1 MYNKAL
7 CKSKVVEVTFT
18 DPLIYEDHFN
28 LLSLSRDHKLEPN
41 ETVIKRLEIVTEAKI
56 SFFHAPH
63 EIRI

>member
-18 DPLIYEDHFN
+18 DPLIYEEHFN

-41 ETVIKRLEIVTEAKI
+41 ETEIKKLEIVKEAK
-56 SFFHAPH
+56 
-63 EIRI
+63 EIIFSCAS

>member
-18 DPLIYEDHFN
+18 DPLIYEEHFS
-28 LLSLSRDHKLEPN
+28 LLSLSSKHKLEPYD
-41 ETVIKRLEIVTEAKI
+41 TVIKKLEILKEAKV

>member
-18 DPLIYEDHFN
+18 DPLIYEEHFN
-28 LLSLSRDHKLEPN
+28 LLSLSRDHKLEPYK
-41 ETVIKRLEIVTEAKI
+41 TIIKKIEILKEAKE
-56 SFFHAPH
+56 SFSHAPH